1 MLASYS
7 SVCVVLPLFVL
18 YFKQAMEFP
27 ECVHAWFACEISE
40 NGHEYLHAS
49 ALKCSQIRSEWSMCM
64 RMRISMR
71 VLERPP
77 DMMSWVLFQ
86 SVWGL
91 WRRKCRMGTA

>member
-49 ALKCSQIRSEWSMCM
+49 AFKCSRIRSEWSTRACACA
-64 RMRISMR
+64 SSC
-71 VLERPP
+71 EGWKGPP
-77 DMMSWVLFQ
+77 
-86 SVWGL
+86 
-91 WRRKCRMGTA
+91 T